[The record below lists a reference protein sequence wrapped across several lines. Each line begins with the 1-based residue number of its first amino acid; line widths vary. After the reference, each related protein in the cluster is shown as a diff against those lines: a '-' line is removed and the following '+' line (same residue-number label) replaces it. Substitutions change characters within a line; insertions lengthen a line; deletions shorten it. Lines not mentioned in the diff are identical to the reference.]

1 MKYKLVCFDVDG
13 TLIGGVEFSWTHL
26 HNYFR
31 VDLRERE
38 DWKERFYKG
47 KITYLEWALH
57 DIGMWIEKGAKKGD
71 FLKAISVFSL
81 MPGARETLT
90 ELKKK
95 GVKLAI
101 ISGSLDF
108 ILEHFIPDYKEI
120 FDDVF
125 ISRLIFGKDGK
136 IKEVKA
142 TQYDQDRKADALRL
156 VAKKHG
162 FSLKECAFVGDH
174 ENDIE
179 IMKIVGKGIA
189 FDCKS
194 DELRKIADVV
204 VKKKDLR
211 EVLKHLS

>member
-13 TLIGGVEFSWTHL
+13 TLIDGVEFSWTHL
-26 HNYFR
+26 HDYFN
-31 VDLRERE
+31 VDMKRRENARG
-38 DWKERFYKG
+38 KFFSG

-57 DIGMWIEKGAKKGD
+57 DIGMWMEKGATKKE
-71 FLKAISVFSL
+71 FLEAISVFSL

-95 GVKLAI
+95 GVKLAV

-108 ILEHFIPDYKEI
+108 ILEKFIPDYREI
-120 FDDVF
+120 FDEVF
-125 ISRLIFGKDGK
+125 ISKLIFGKDGK
-136 IKEVKA
+136 IKEVIA
-142 TQYDQDRKADALRL
+142 TQYDQKQKAEALRI
-156 VAKKHG
+156 VAEKYG

-174 ENDIE
+174 HNDVE

-189 FDCKS
+189 FNCKS

-204 VKKKDLR
+204 VERKDLR
-211 EVLKHLS
+211 EVLGHLG